1 MIGSIRANMHQNT
14 TEQDFENSYW
24 KTDKFSQKSS
34 RFGKQAPDFYRLLGE
49 FTNTTT
55 VTVTEDRKIDGSWN
69 FVSNS

>member
-1 MIGSIRANMHQNT
+1 MHQNT
-14 TEQDFENSYW
+14 TEQDFEKSYW

-34 RFGKQAPDFYRLLGE
+34 RFGKQAPDFYGLLEE

-55 VTVTEDRKIDGSWN
+55 VTVTEDRKIEGSWN